1 MLVGKVDLGL
11 VKTKKNKNK
20 NTQPTKIRGLRSKG
34 NIKYGILRKSSFG
47 QLENLNVK
55 SR

>member
-11 VKTKKNKNK
+11 VKTKKNK